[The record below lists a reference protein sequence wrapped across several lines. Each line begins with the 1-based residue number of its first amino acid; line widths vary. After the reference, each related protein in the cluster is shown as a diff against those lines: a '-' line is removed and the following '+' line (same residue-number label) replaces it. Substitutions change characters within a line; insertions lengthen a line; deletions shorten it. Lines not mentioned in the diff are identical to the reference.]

1 LKLKGSKPGKV
12 SKKKKKASNDDLA
25 LALADKS
32 TEDGYPLPDAEQK
45 VDTRT
50 PAERKFDERTFQ
62 LEAER
67 IAKMAAKSHREK
79 VKEFN
84 ERIAAETEHFDIPRV
99 GPG

>member
-1 LKLKGSKPGKV
+1 MYAV
-12 SKKKKKASNDDLA
+12 Q
-25 LALADKS
+25 
-32 TEDGYPLPDAEQK
+32 DGYPLPDAEQK